1 VNSAKFP
8 WAEPLLGKYQEML
21 RLRRGDLDG
30 SIPDPRP
37 AMAALARSFPGA
49 LREIDRCPLEELER
63 RVAHL
68 KALLEQPDPPAPEPW
83 APLVLRYHQLLRGAL
98 VVKRWLGGR
107 RPSEGSVL
115 TLTPEEL
122 LGLPHGGDALA
133 WIEELA
139 ALASP
144 PRGRIAGLVVARL
157 AREQGCSEAEVRRWL
172 FDFEG

>member
-8 WAEPLLGKYQEML
+8 WVEPLLGKYQEML

-37 AMAALARSFPGA
+37 SMAALARSFPGA
-49 LREIDRCPLEELER
+49 LREIDRCPMEELER

-68 KALLEQPDPPAPEPW
+68 QSLLEQPDPPAPEPW

-98 VVKRWLGGR
+98 VAKRWLAGR
-107 RPSEGSVL
+107 RQLEGSIK
-115 TLTPEEL
+115 TLASEEFP
-122 LGLPHGGDALA
+122 GLPHGGDALA

-139 ALASP
+139 ELASP

-172 FDFEG
+172 FEFEG